1 MRDTVNMIVIM
12 LFATV
17 QVLNRD
23 SHLYKYEKD
32 AFDCIILDE
41 AHYLYPFHYSGIT
54 DLSMVEDRKKLS
66 PEEFRSL
73 TSVRKV
79 K

>member
-12 LFATV
+12 LFETV

-32 AFDCIILDE
+32 AIDCINLDE
-41 AHYLYPFHYSGIT
+41 AHHLCPFHYFEIT
-54 DLSMVEDRKKLS
+54 
-66 PEEFRSL
+66 
-73 TSVRKV
+73 
-79 K
+79 